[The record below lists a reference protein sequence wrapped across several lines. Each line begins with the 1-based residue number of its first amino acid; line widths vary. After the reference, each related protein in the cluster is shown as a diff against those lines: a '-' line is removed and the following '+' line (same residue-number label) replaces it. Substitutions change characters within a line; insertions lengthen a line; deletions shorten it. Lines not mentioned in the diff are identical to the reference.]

1 MSTVF
6 LQVEGMSCGSCVKH
20 VTKALNEVPGVN
32 DVAVDLDAGRAT
44 VEGSAEPSAL
54 TAALEDAGYPATV
67 DESAKPA

>member
-6 LQVEGMSCGSCVKH
+6 LQVEGMNCGSCVKH

-44 VEGSAEPSAL
+44 VEGSADSSAL
-54 TAALEDAGYPATV
+54 TAALKDAGYPATV